1 MRFTSATLTVNVA
14 KVILNI
20 SAIASDVVYGQDLV
34 VSHVLNVGD
43 AVGSVVYFVDGEMVG
58 NSSVGSSINVSA
70 LKAGLHTVFVK
81 LVDDV
86 NYVDATSDTLTVN
99 VAKVTLN
106 ISAIANNITYG
117 QDLVVSHVLN
127 VSDAVGSVVYFVD
140 GKRVGNSSVGS
151 SINVSSLKAGLH
163 TVFVKLVDYGIF

>member
-1 MRFTSATLTVNVA
+1 M
-14 KVILNI
+14 
-20 SAIASDVVYGQDLV
+20 
-34 VSHVLNVGD
+34 
-43 AVGSVVYFVDGEMVG
+43 
-58 NSSVGSSINVSA
+58 
-70 LKAGLHTVFVK
+70 HTVFVK

-86 NYVDATSDTLTVN
+86 NYMDATSATLTVN

-127 VSDAVGSVVYFVD
+127 VGDAVGSVVYFVD

-151 SINVSSLKAGLH
+151 SINVSALSIISKIEVIPG
-163 TVFVKLVDYGIF
+163 VIKCFKWCYWRFFIWN